1 MTRAPAGYEDLAE
14 VLTAALMQAANGKGS
29 QRHGNGRAFAD
40 QPMAEITRAHGLGFP
55 LGQAAKKGREAAGMV
70 QRGEF
75 DAARR
80 ELLGA
85 INYVAGAVL
94 AINAMQQARSA
105 TERTAEGPLGVSV
118 AMDTRQPVP
127 GVWEANCYTALHASI
142 VGPVT
147 DDGGLFPSGWTPET
161 DTAETKEG

>member
-1 MTRAPAGYEDLAE
+1 MNRATVPAGYEDLAE
-14 VLTAALMQAANGKGS
+14 VLTAALMQAASGKGRE
-29 QRHGNGRAFAD
+29 RHGNGLPFAA

-55 LGQAAKKGREAAGMV
+55 LGQSEKKGREAAGMV
-70 QRGEF
+70 ARGEF

-105 TERTAEGPLGVSV
+105 TERATTAPQARS
-118 AMDTRQPVP
+118 APTDTRQPTP
-127 GVWEANCYTALHASI
+127 GVY
-142 VGPVT
+142 GPEIIDC
-147 DDGGLFPSGWTPET
+147 DDAPVSAITYRRTP
-161 DTAETKEG
+161 A

>member
-14 VLTAALMQAANGKGS
+14 VLTAALMQAATGKGS
-29 QRHGNGRAFAD
+29 ERHGNGLTFSE

-55 LGQAAKKGREAAGMV
+55 LGQAEKKGREAAGMV
-70 QRGEF
+70 ARGQF

-105 TERTAEGPLGVSV
+105 TERPAGGPS
-118 AMDTRQPVP
+118 APSAPEDSRQPTP
-127 GVWEANCYTALHASI
+127 GVYGRIRIDCQDM
-142 VGPVT
+142 PVT
-147 DDGGLFPSGWTPET
+147 VERD
-161 DTAETKEG
+161 A

>member
-55 LGQAAKKGREAAGMV
+55 LGQCEKKGREAASMV
-70 QRGEF
+70 ARGEF

-85 INYVAGAVL
+85 INYLAGAVL
-94 AINAMQQARSA
+94 AINATQQARSA
-105 TERTAEGPLGVSV
+105 TERAATAPQAGSAPK
-118 AMDTRQPVP
+118 DTRQPTP
-127 GVWEANCYTALHASI
+127 GLY
-142 VGPVT
+142 GPAT
-147 DDGGLFPSGWTPET
+147 RLRRGYERTPL
-161 DTAETKEG
+161 

>member
-1 MTRAPAGYEDLAE
+1 MTRAPAPAGYEDLAE
-14 VLTAALMQAANGKGS
+14 VLTAALMQAAAGKGS
-29 QRHGNGRAFAD
+29 ERHGNGLPFAA

-55 LGQAAKKGREAAGMV
+55 LGQSEKKGREATGMV
-70 QRGEF
+70 ARGEF

-105 TERTAEGPLGVSV
+105 TERAATAPQAAPTYIEP
-118 AMDTRQPVP
+118 AQPVP
-127 GVWEANCYTALHASI
+127 GVYEAKNKGKSA
-142 VGPVT
+142 
-147 DDGGLFPSGWTPET
+147 
-161 DTAETKEG
+161 